1 MRADLTKMGPIQSS
15 FLNIEKDT
23 ETILRKLFVE
33 SRPYSDDLKSLL
45 IVNTPDCLDNRA
57 KYQSQL
63 EKVSL
68 KDIKDVYVLTN
79 PKIPFGEHEEV
90 KSYIVIHFGNFTPNA
105 TNPQYRDCLISFD
118 VICHTDYWDLGD
130 YRIRPLK
137 IIGYLDGILN
147 ECRLSGIGT
156 LNFAGCNELL
166 ISPDLSGYTLTYKAI
181 HGSDDKIPS
190 KD

>member
-23 ETILRKLFVE
+23 ETILRKLFIE

-79 PKIPFGEHEEV
+79 PKIPFGEHEEI
-90 KSYIVIHFGNFTPNA
+90 KSYISLSKIN
-105 TNPQYRDCLISFD
+105 
-118 VICHTDYWDLGD
+118 LGECVS
-130 YRIRPLK
+130 K
-137 IIGYLDGILN
+137 IFN
-147 ECRLSGIGT
+147 LS
-156 LNFAGCNELL
+156 L
-166 ISPDLSGYTLTYKAI
+166 
-181 HGSDDKIPS
+181 
-190 KD
+190 